1 MTKKVFL
8 LVSVLLVFSTACLAQ
23 ENNDN
28 PHGSKFYYFNK
39 AANLIDNRDSAY
51 FTRIMKSDSGSSK
64 LFNLEDV
71 YFNGKIRLK
80 GKSLSP
86 GPYFKGQGLFERYYS
101 SGQLQELVSYENG
114 HYSGKRL
121 VYYPDGKL
129 QDSAIYSDDKV
140 VGERTTYNP
149 NGKKQ
154 FIGKYNNNGV
164 VVDLA
169 YFFLNGKPY
178 YTAVFDTAKKLE
190 VIADAYDLN
199 GNSTA
204 KNGNGTLINYADTFK
219 RVFSKGPIANGLKE
233 GEWRGKLSDTLTT
246 FVCLYA
252 NGVLVSGTTYDEN
265 GKEYHFTKEEEEPFP
280 KGGLQKFY
288 KNLASNIKYPRKAKE
303 NFVQGK
309 VILSFIIGKE
319 GDFQQIKV
327 VRGIGSGCDEAAVE
341 ALQKTSA
348 PWVPGR
354 QYGLPVRVI
363 YSLPIDFWLDLR

>member
-1 MTKKVFL
+1 M
-8 LVSVLLVFSTACLAQ
+8 
-23 ENNDN
+23 
-28 PHGSKFYYFNK
+28 
-39 AANLIDNRDSAY
+39 
-51 FTRIMKSDSGSSK
+51 
-64 LFNLEDV
+64 
-71 YFNGKIRLK
+71 
-80 GKSLSP
+80 
-86 GPYFKGQGLFERYYS
+86 
-101 SGQLQELVSYENG
+101 
-114 HYSGKRL
+114 

-140 VGERTTYNP
+140 VGERTTYYP

-204 KNGNGTLINYADTFK
+204 KNGHGVLINYADTFK
-219 RVFSKGPIANGLKE
+219 RVFSKGPIVNGLKE
-233 GEWRGKLSDTLTT
+233 GEWKGKLTDTLNT
-246 FVCLYA
+246 FVCLYDK
-252 NGVLVSGTTYDEN
+252 GILVSGTTYEKN
-265 GKEYHFTKEEEEPFP
+265 GNVHHFTQEEIEPMP

-288 KNLASNIKYPRKAKE
+288 KDLASNIKYPRKAKE

-309 VILSFIIGKE
+309 VLLSFIINKDGGFE
-319 GDFQQIKV
+319 QIKV
-327 VRGIGSGCDEAAVE
+327 VRAIGSGCDEAAVE

-348 PWVPGR
+348 PWVPGT
-354 QYGLPVRVI
+354 QYGLPVRVF
-363 YSLPIDFWLDLR
+363 YSLPIDFWLDPR